1 MKTYFLNIEPRAKP
15 RMTRQGRWKQTV
27 KEYFQ
32 WVNRLQWEAKLKGC
46 PMPLPDRYEVRFQ
59 IKPPKSYSKK
69 KVREILGSG
78 HTVKPDWD
86 NLAKA
91 LQDALCKDDSHIYR
105 VTVTKVWHD
114 TPGIYILI
122 PD

>member
-1 MKTYFLNIEPRAKP
+1 
-15 RMTRQGRWKQTV
+15 
-27 KEYFQ
+27 
-32 WVNRLQWEAKLKGC
+32 
-46 PMPLPDRYEVRFQ
+46 MPLPGRYEVRFQ

-91 LQDALCKDDSHIYR
+91 LQDALCKEDSHIYR

-114 TPGIYILI
+114 IPGIYIMIDDVETTARQDFEESLQY
-122 PD
+122 PNLALEDLASK